1 MKLET
6 KIGAFFIACIGVIG
20 ALILGVGKLELGH
33 RGDQVLMHT
42 YFGQV
47 AGLAPQSAIRIAGV
61 KVGEVRKI
69 DLEGDRAKVTLALQN
84 PQVRVYQDAVAS
96 LSSIGIL
103 GEKYIELDPGR
114 PASGIHPPDTVIRS
128 RTGIS
133 LDNLMETM
141 GVIGEDLKGISH
153 ALNKSIGGEE
163 GRQKLDEIVDN
174 VRVLTAEM
182 RALAQEN
189 HGAINRTLANADAIT
204 GDLKDRLPRLAQQ
217 FEDVARNLNGAITES
232 RPELKGL
239 MGDVRKLANGFQSTS
254 ENLRSITAKLDRGE
268 GTIGK
273 LLTDETTIK
282 KINTAVDNV
291 NEMLGGFKAMEM
303 KLDMGGARWSARGD
317 TKIGVGIDI
326 VPRRD
331 YWYALELGSTPDGK
345 ISDSTRTVTQI
356 DPRTGQPIQ
365 VQEKVRSIT
374 SDQSL
379 TVSAQFAKR
388 LGENLV
394 LTAGI
399 VEGKGGAGAELRF
412 LDDRF
417 RLGAL
422 GYDFTKRD
430 DKPKPRYRATASW
443 QFWKGMY
450 AQAGGQDLANKDL
463 RTFFFGGGIRWKDDD
478 LKKLVGLAGVAK

>member
-6 KIGAFFIACIGVIG
+6 KVGAFFIACIAVIG
-20 ALILGVGKLELGH
+20 ALILGVGKLELGN
-33 RGDQVLMHT
+33 RGDKVLMHT

-61 KVGEVRKI
+61 KVGEVRRI

-84 PQVRVYQDAVAS
+84 ADVKVYQDAMAS

-103 GEKYIELDPGR
+103 GEKYIELDPGKA
-114 PASGIHPPDTVIRS
+114 ASGIHPLETAIRS
-128 RTGIS
+128 RTGVS

-141 GVIGEDLKGISH
+141 GIIGEDLKGISH

-163 GRQKLDEIVDN
+163 GRQKLDEILDN
-174 VRVLTAEM
+174 VRVLTGEM

-189 HGAINRTLANADAIT
+189 HGAINRTLANAEGIT
-204 GDLKDRLPRLAQQ
+204 GDLKERLPRLAQQ
-217 FEDVARNLNGAITES
+217 FEDMAKNLNGAITEN
-232 RPELKGL
+232 RPEIKGL
-239 MGDVRKLANGFQSTS
+239 VGDVRRMATGFQATS
-254 ENLRSITAKLDRGE
+254 DSLRSITAKLDKGE

-273 LLTDETTIK
+273 LLTDESTIK

-291 NEMLGGFKAMEM
+291 NEMLGGFRAMEL
-303 KLDMGGARWSARGD
+303 KLDMGGAQWTSRGD
-317 TKIGVGIDI
+317 SKIGVGIDI

-331 YWYALELGSTPDGK
+331 YWYALELSSTPDGK
-345 ISDSTRTVTQI
+345 IADSLRTVTQL
-356 DPRTGQPIQ
+356 DPRTGLPTQ
-365 VQEKVRSIT
+365 VQERVRTVT
-374 SDQSL
+374 SDQAL

-394 LTAGI
+394 LSAGI

-412 LDDRF
+412 LDDRLRF
-417 RLGAL
+417 GAL
-422 GYDFTKRD
+422 GYDFAKRD

-443 QFWKGMY
+443 QFWKNLY

-478 LKKLVGLAGVAK
+478 LKKLVGLAGAAK

>member
-6 KIGAFFIACIGVIG
+6 KVGAFFIACIAVLG
-20 ALILGVGKLELGH
+20 ALILGVGKLELGRH
-33 RGDQVLMHT
+33 GDQVLMHT

-47 AGLAPQSAIRIAGV
+47 AGLVPQSAIRIAGV

-84 PQVRVYQDAVAS
+84 AQVKVYRDAVAS

-114 PASGIHPPDTVIRS
+114 AASGLQPPDTAIKS

-189 HGAINRTLANADAIT
+189 HGAINRTLANAEGIT
-204 GDLKDRLPRLAQQ
+204 GDLRERLPRLAQQ
-217 FEDVARNLNGAITES
+217 FEDLGKNLNATISEN

-239 MGDVRKLANGFQSTS
+239 VADVRKLATGFQSTS
-254 ENLRSITAKLDRGE
+254 DNIRSITAKLDKGE

-273 LLTDETTIK
+273 LLTDDTTIK

-291 NEMLGGFKAMEM
+291 NEMLGGFRAMEM
-303 KLDMGGARWSARGD
+303 KLDMGGSRWSARGD
-317 TKIGVGIDI
+317 SSIGVGIDI
-326 VPRRD
+326 IPRHD
-331 YWYALELGSTPDGK
+331 YWYAINLNSTPDGK
-345 ISDSTRTVTQI
+345 IADSTRTVTQI
-356 DPRTGQPIQ
+356 DPKTGQTVQ

-374 SDQSL
+374 ADQAL

-388 LGENLV
+388 LGENFV
-394 LTAGI
+394 LSAGI

-412 LDDRF
+412 LEDRLRF
-417 RLGAL
+417 GAL

-443 QFWKGMY
+443 QFWKGVY

-463 RTFFFGGGIRWKDDD
+463 RTFFFGGGLRWKDDD
-478 LKKLVGLAGVAK
+478 LKKLVGLAGAAK